1 MFQFL
6 NKITLEGLKN
16 RKKLRW
22 GCSIIIVSGMPIVVD
37 EKYLQ
42 KMEDEFNVKKNK
54 SGIRSINTF

>member
-16 RKKLRW
+16 RKRLRW
-22 GCSIIIVSGMPIVVD
+22 GCSIIMVSGMPIVVD

-42 KMEDEFNVKKNK
+42 KMEDEYNAKENK
-54 SGIRSINTF
+54 GGVGSIKTF